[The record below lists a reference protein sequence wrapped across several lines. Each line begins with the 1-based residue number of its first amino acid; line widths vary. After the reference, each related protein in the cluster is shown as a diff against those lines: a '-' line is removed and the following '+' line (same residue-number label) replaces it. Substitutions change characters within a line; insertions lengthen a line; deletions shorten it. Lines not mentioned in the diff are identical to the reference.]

1 MTNKRKLERKNFIRD
16 IEIID
21 RNGPVGEDGEPPVLG
36 DLADITVEGVM
47 LVSDEP
53 IAEKVAFQM
62 RLVLPEEIEGKNK
75 IEFEAE
81 SIRCNQ
87 TIHDSIYTTGFL
99 ITKLDEDNH
108 EIIDKL
114 ISEFAV

>member
-1 MTNKRKLERKNFIRD
+1 MTDKRKLERKNFIRD
-16 IEIID
+16 IEILD
-21 RNGPVGEDGEPPVLG
+21 RNGPVDEEGELPVLG

-53 IAEKVAFQM
+53 IAEKAAFQM
-62 RLVLPEEIEGKNK
+62 RIILPEEIEGKDK

-81 SIRCNQ
+81 SIRCNK

-99 ITKLDEDNH
+99 ITKLDENNH
-108 EIIDKL
+108 AIIGKL